1 MANVKINKETPSEQ
15 LIANAAQEVKIT
27 DARGRKITL
36 RKPGVLAQ
44 YRLIEA
50 VGPDTARNTVY
61 MNMTL
66 PLIYVSDIDGAIVP
80 APTTKAQVEAL
91 ITRLD
96 EDGINAVVLG
106 VNENF
111 GVSDPEADRETL
123 KNA

>member
-1 MANVKINKETPSEQ
+1 MANVKINKESPSEQ
-15 LIANAAQEVKIT
+15 LIAKAAQEVKIT
-27 DARGRKITL
+27 DARGRVITL

-50 VGPDTARNTVY
+50 VGPETARNTVY

-80 APTTKAQVEAL
+80 APTTKSQVEAL

-106 VNENF
+106 VTENF
-111 GVSDPEADRETL
+111 GESDPDKDRETL
-123 KNA
+123 KN